1 MTSGGL
7 VREISL
13 QLAKATWEP
22 IWRSGSSVEGALA
35 LLCGPRV
42 ALGSTLW
49 QELPPLGVSHPAV
62 RSWVSQPNLSL
73 VTCNLSNSFHVAGT
87 SGFPKDDTQG
97 GAL

>member
-1 MTSGGL
+1 MTSGGR

-73 VTCNLSNSFHVAGT
+73 DNLEIAEAVVV
-87 SGFPKDDTQG
+87 G
-97 GAL
+97 GVR